1 MKFLSPEAA
10 LHLYKSTIQRCI
22 EYCCYVWAVAPSYY
36 LELLDKLQKRIC
48 RTVGHSLSGCLESL
62 ARRQNIV
69 SLSLFYRHYF
79 GRCSSVVAEVVLL
92 PFSCGGSTRYSDRLH
107 DFAVTIPR
115 CCKDVY
121 VNSSFPRTV
130 RLWNSLPI
138 EYFPLTYDLSGF
150 KSRIDRHLLTVG
162 SFQTDFL

>member
-1 MKFLSPEAA
+1 M
-10 LHLYKSTIQRCI
+10 
-22 EYCCYVWAVAPSYY
+22 EYLCHVWDSAPSYY

-48 RTVGHSLSGCLESL
+48 RTVGHSLSGSLESL
-62 ARRQNIV
+62 ARCQNIV

-138 EYFPLTYDLSGF
+138 EYFPLTYDLSDF